1 MKKSIALVAF
11 LGSALF
17 SGVAFGQTTTK
28 SQMSVDLTVNLYPM
42 ISIEIDGSGV
52 IDNTG
57 EHTTTD
63 GNGNTTTENVT
74 GPVDSKSKV
83 VIDYK
88 TANDYLNGKGTMKNE
103 HLKLFSTG
111 IYEVAVRA
119 NDLTTEGGSKIMKAD
134 KFIIEAFDVASGKP
148 VGTVTLANTDKKLIS
163 GQAGKEQLYNI
174 NYQGAGNND
183 FIDNII
189 DSKLTTYTTNV
200 IYSISVK

>member
-63 GNGNTTTENVT
+63 VNGKTTTENVT
-74 GPVDSKSKV
+74 GPVKSGSKV

-88 TANDYLNGKGTMKNE
+88 TANDYLNGKGTMKTE

-111 IYEVAVRA
+111 TYVVAVRA
-119 NDLTTEGGSKIMKAD
+119 DNLTTEGGKTIEANN
-134 KFIIEAFDVASGKP
+134 FEIEAFNAKSGET
-148 VGTVTLANTDKKLIS
+148 VRTVTLANTDQTLIQ

-174 NYQGAGNND
+174 NYQGVGGNVFLD
-183 FIDNII
+183 KII

-200 IYSISVK
+200 IYSISVQ